1 MIDGKNFRIYETQDV
16 VDACNNIE
24 EAAVSIAAC
33 LRKWNHEGMGD
44 QDARDFM
51 GNMFTVLTAA
61 GVGAAACMHQGGIVL
76 MKEGC
81 SEQDR
86 AAAVAA
92 LDELREKQRKAAA
105 DAKAAPETI
114 PQ

>member
-24 EAAVSIAAC
+24 EAAAAIAGC
-33 LRKWNHEGMGD
+33 LRKWNHEGMGE

-51 GNMFTVLTAA
+51 GNIFTVLTAA
-61 GVGAAACMHQGGIVL
+61 GVGAAACMRQGGIVL

-81 SEQDR
+81 SEEDR
-86 AAAVAA
+86 VAAMAA
-92 LDELREKQRKAAA
+92 LDDLRRKQREAAA
-105 DAKAAPETI
+105 ATKPAPETI